1 MTTVKVTAGACGF
14 VTLVKAKK
22 GEKRTVRIE
31 MKSDCE
37 AVDDLAFVFEEM
49 EPLGIKDIM
58 STNPEKNR
66 VLQSATEKLPHS
78 ACPVPV
84 AIIKAA
90 EVALG
95 LNVPS
100 SVTIVF
106 ECGPEDE
113 SCA

>member
-1 MTTVKVTAGACGF
+1 VTTVKITAGACGF
-14 VTLVKAKK
+14 VTRVKANK
-22 GEKRTVRIE
+22 GEKRTVCIE
-31 MKSDCE
+31 MKSNCE
-37 AVDDLAFVFEEM
+37 SVDDLAFILEQM
-49 EPLGIKDIM
+49 GPLGLKEIM

-66 VLQSATEKLPHS
+66 VFQLAVEKLPHS

-100 SVTIVF
+100 SVSIEF
-106 ECGPEDE
+106 ECEPEDE
-113 SCA
+113 S

>member
-1 MTTVKVTAGACGF
+1 MTTVKISAGACGF
-14 VTLVKAKK
+14 VTRVKANK

-31 MKSDCE
+31 MESDCE
-37 AVDDLAFVFEEM
+37 SVADLAFILEQM
-49 EPLGIKDIM
+49 EPLGLKEIM
-58 STNPEKNR
+58 STNPGKNR
-66 VLQSATEKLPHS
+66 IFQLATDKLPHS

-100 SVTIVF
+100 SVSIEF
-106 ECGPEDE
+106 ECEPENE
-113 SCA
+113 S